1 MKPDNQSF
9 SETLYIKNMFCESS
23 KLFLR
28 EKFEALG
35 LIVEEMALGKVRLLH
50 PGKRVSAEIIDDML
64 HYYGFEI
71 AYNREDRIVEEIKK
85 AVIELIH
92 DLNNVDSIVRK
103 SDYIV
108 EKLGLSYPYL
118 SKVFSEHEHKTLE
131 KYIILQKIERIKH
144 LIDTEDFT
152 LSEIA
157 YRMDYSSVQY
167 LSNQF
172 KTITGMTVSQYKEN
186 YPGPKTGIDRL

>member
-1 MKPDNQSF
+1 MKSEDNSI
-9 SETLYIKNMFCESS
+9 SETLHIRNMVCESS
-23 KLFLR
+23 KLFLK
-28 EKFEALG
+28 EKFEVLG
-35 LIVEEMALGKVRLLH
+35 FTVLEISLGKVVVRH
-50 PGKRVSAEIIDDML
+50 PEKKISLESVDDML
-64 HYYGFEI
+64 QYYGFEI
-71 AYNREDRIVEEIKK
+71 AHNKEDRIVEEIKR

-118 SKVFSEHEHKTLE
+118 SKIFSEHEHKTLE
-131 KYIILQKIERIKH
+131 KYIILQKIERIKY

-157 YRMDYSSVQY
+157 FMMDYSSVQY

-172 KTITGMTVSQYKEN
+172 KSITGITVSQYKEDEQ
-186 YPGPKTGIDRL
+186 KTKIGIDKL

>member
-1 MKPDNQSF
+1 MKSEAKGI
-9 SETLYIKNMFCESS
+9 SETLYIRNMVCESS
-23 KLFLR
+23 KLFLK

-35 LIVEEMALGKVRLLH
+35 FVVLDISLGKVLIQH
-50 PGKRVSAEIIDDML
+50 PEKKVSLESVDDML
-64 HYYGFEI
+64 VYYGFEI
-71 AYNREDRIVEEIKK
+71 IHSKEDRIVEEIKR
-85 AVIELIH
+85 AVTELIH

-118 SKVFSEHEHKTLE
+118 SKIFSEHEHKTLE
-131 KYIILQKIERIKH
+131 KYIILQKIERIKY

-157 YRMDYSSVQY
+157 FMMDYSSVQY

-172 KTITGMTVSQYKEN
+172 KSITGMTVSQYKEDN
-186 YPGPKTGIDRL
+186 QKTKIGIDKL